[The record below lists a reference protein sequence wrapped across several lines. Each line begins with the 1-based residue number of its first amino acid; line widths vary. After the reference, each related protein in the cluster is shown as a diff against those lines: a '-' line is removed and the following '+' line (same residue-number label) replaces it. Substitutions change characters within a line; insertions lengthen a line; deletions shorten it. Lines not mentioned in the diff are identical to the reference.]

1 MDINNS
7 ENKTAIVFN
16 IQRFSVHDGP
26 GIRTTVF
33 IKGCPLDCKWCAN
46 PESKDPKP
54 NLIVRDIQCGKC
66 GVCVDICPQKAISI
80 SSEAGRIIDWSKCVQ
95 CLECVKVCVYNSLNA
110 SGKSMSIEQIVDE
123 VMADEVFYQ
132 TSNGGVTISG
142 GEPLSQSDFVADLMQ
157 VFKNKG
163 LHVTLDT
170 SGHATWQKFAKVLE
184 YTDLVL
190 FDVKH
195 MNLDKHREGT
205 GASNEIILE
214 NLEKAAKLV
223 KIWIRIPLIA
233 GYNDSEENIKNIAE
247 TAKRLHIERISLLPY
262 HEGGKSK
269 SEQLGKHYDI
279 PNAQATSDEK
289 IRELAMLCRSIGVNE
304 VVIGS

>member
-1 MDINNS
+1 MDAIKDD
-7 ENKTAIVFN
+7 NKKVIFN

-46 PESKDPKP
+46 PESKDAKP
-54 NLIVRDIQCGKC
+54 NLIVRDIQCGLC
-66 GVCVDICPQKAISI
+66 GACVAVCHQAAISI
-80 SSEAGRIIDWSKCVQ
+80 YKEAGRIIDWSKCNQ

-110 SGKSMSIEQIVDE
+110 SGEKMSIEQIVDE

-142 GEPLSQSDFVADLMQ
+142 GEPLSQSDFVCKLLQ
-157 VFKNKG
+157 VCKEKG
-163 LHVTLDT
+163 LHTALDT
-170 SGHATWQKFAKVLE
+170 CGYAAWDKFAKVLK

-195 MNLDKHREGT
+195 MDDKQHQEGT
-205 GASNEIILE
+205 GVSNKIILE

-223 KIWIRIPLIA
+223 KVWLRIPLIA
-233 GYNDSEENIKNIAE
+233 GYNDGEDNIKNIAQM
-247 TAKRLHIERISLLPY
+247 AKRLGIERISLLPY
-262 HEGGKSK
+262 HEGGKAK
-269 SEQLGKHYDI
+269 SDQLGKVYDI
-279 PNAQATSDEK
+279 ADAQAPSDAK
-289 IRELAMLCRSIGVNE
+289 VNELALLCRSFGINE